1 MSKRPKTKITLTI
14 TDSTGTVLTKRQAI
28 LMLLW
33 AVSVYAVGIF
43 VLAAIVI
50 VILFFIFRFNILI
63 PLLIAVPASFLLG
76 VLILVLKSIYDNR
89 KSQNTD
95 TDNSAEENN

>member
-1 MSKRPKTKITLTI
+1 MNKMTLTI
-14 TDSTGTVLTKRQAI
+14 TDNTGAVLTKWQAI
-28 LMLLW
+28 KMLLW

-76 VLILVLKSIYDNR
+76 VLVLVLTSIYDNR
-89 KSQNTD
+89 KKTKNSD